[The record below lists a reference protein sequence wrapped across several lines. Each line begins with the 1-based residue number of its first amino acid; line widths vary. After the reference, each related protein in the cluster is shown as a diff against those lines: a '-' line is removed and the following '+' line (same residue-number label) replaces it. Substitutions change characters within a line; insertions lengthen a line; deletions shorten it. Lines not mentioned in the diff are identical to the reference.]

1 MVTIIGNIPAISV
14 GEYVQCKGI
23 WHNDLNYG
31 LQFKADFLKNMPPNS
46 LYGIEK
52 YLGSG
57 LIKGIGPHFAKK
69 LISNFGEDVFEIIE
83 EKPELLSTTHGIGK
97 VRANNI
103 CKNWQ
108 EQKIVR
114 EIMIFLQ
121 SHGVGTTRA
130 TRIYK
135 TYGDEAI
142 QIVSE
147 NPYRLAKD
155 IRGIGFVSSDL
166 IAKNIGIESDSLIRA
181 RAGINHILFEATSD
195 GHCGLPVEELI
206 NRTVKLLEIDKS
218 IIEHAL
224 DKELKAGDIVKDKLS
239 GNDNINDTIF
249 LGSYYFYEKNIATML
264 LELKEEKLPW
274 SDIDTEKALPWVE
287 SELEIKLADNQQSA
301 LITAL
306 KTKVMVITGGPGTGK
321 TTLVN
326 SILNVLA
333 KKNISIKLC
342 APTGRAAKRL
352 SETTNMEAIT
362 IHRLLEFDPRN
373 VGFKHNDQN
382 PINCDYLVIDESSMV
397 DVPLFYSLIR
407 ALPKT
412 AALLLVGDV
421 DQLPSVG
428 AGAVL
433 SDIIASGV
441 IPTVKLN
448 KIFRQAACSNII
460 TNAHLVNQGKM
471 PVLTYS
477 SNQSVK
483 AGHEPNDK
491 LSDNKTINLQTKP
504 ISDFYFVPVNDV
516 EELPQKLIHLV
527 KDRIPK
533 RFGFNSRDDIQV
545 LCPMQRGGSG
555 ARSLNVE
562 LQKAL
567 NPDYESGFSKFGQVF
582 AVGDKV
588 MQLENNYDKE
598 TYNGDIGI
606 IQKLNDEEQE
616 ATIRFYD
623 RDVVY
628 DYTDFDQITLAY
640 ATTIHKSQGSEYKAV
655 IIPLTMQSY
664 MMLQKNL
671 LYTAITRG
679 KKLVVIVGQKKAI
692 GLAVLNNKRLMR
704 YTKLKEWLEE

>member
-1 MVTIIGNIPAISV
+1 GVWRND
-14 GEYVQCKGI
+14 
-23 WHNDLNYG
+23 HNHG

-57 LIKGIGPHFAKK
+57 LIKGIGPHFAKR
-69 LISNFGEDVFEIIE
+69 LVSNFGEDVFEVIE
-83 EKPELLSTTHGIGK
+83 EKPELLSTVEGIGK
-97 VRANNI
+97 VRANSI

-135 TYGDEAI
+135 TYGDDAI

-181 RAGINHILFEATSD
+181 RAGINHVLFEATSD

-206 NRTVKLLEIDKS
+206 NRTMKLLEIDRS

-224 DKELKAGDIVKDKLS
+224 DQELEAEDVVKDKLA
-239 GNDNINDTIF
+239 DNNAIHDTIF
-249 LGSYYFYEKNIATML
+249 LGSYYFYEKNIASML
-264 LELKEEKLPW
+264 LALKEEKLPW
-274 SDIDTEKALPWVE
+274 SDIDTENALPWVE

-407 ALPKT
+407 ALPKS

-421 DQLPSVG
+421 NQLPSVG

-448 KIFRQAACSNII
+448 KIFRQAASSNII

-483 AGHEPNDK
+483 AEHEPNDK
-491 LSDNKTINLQTKP
+491 LADNKTINLQTKP
-504 ISDFYFVPVNDV
+504 ISDFYFVPVNDM

-545 LCPMQRGGSG
+545 LCPMQR
-555 ARSLNVE
+555 
-562 LQKAL
+562 
-567 NPDYESGFSKFGQVF
+567 
-582 AVGDKV
+582 
-588 MQLENNYDKE
+588 
-598 TYNGDIGI
+598 
-606 IQKLNDEEQE
+606 
-616 ATIRFYD
+616 
-623 RDVVY
+623 
-628 DYTDFDQITLAY
+628 
-640 ATTIHKSQGSEYKAV
+640 
-655 IIPLTMQSY
+655 
-664 MMLQKNL
+664 
-671 LYTAITRG
+671 
-679 KKLVVIVGQKKAI
+679 
-692 GLAVLNNKRLMR
+692 
-704 YTKLKEWLEE
+704 